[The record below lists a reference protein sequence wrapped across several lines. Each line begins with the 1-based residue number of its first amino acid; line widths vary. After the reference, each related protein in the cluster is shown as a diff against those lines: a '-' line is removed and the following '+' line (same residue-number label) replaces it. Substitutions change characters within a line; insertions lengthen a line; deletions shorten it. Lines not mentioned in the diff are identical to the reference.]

1 MAETVSYI
9 CKPYFTCSSDFMSG
23 VQTMCLLTS
32 PKSSALPPPFPA
44 ALTMM
49 ASSRTCRAGRHCH
62 LPESHI
68 ITRGRLCGCT
78 LTTLSTCRE
87 WCLKVT
93 RQADLISLVR

>member
-44 ALTMM
+44 AFTMI
-49 ASSRTCRAGRHCH
+49 ASSRTCSAQH
-62 LPESHI
+62 LC
-68 ITRGRLCGCT
+68 RLLGVD
-78 LTTLSTCRE
+78 SSKWQSAQFQGME
-87 WCLKVT
+87 PGVT
-93 RQADLISLVR
+93 